1 MHNFRYVTKREFLPV
16 KKELIEII
24 NKVQDIVRDNF
35 TFRYDFIG
43 SASRNAITIDE
54 DNYNA
59 VKLLR
64 KSLTDEDY
72 KIVLSGLKI

>member
-1 MHNFRYVTKREFLPV
+1 MKLYPLSCFN
-16 KKELIEII
+16 
-24 NKVQDIVRDNF
+24 
-35 TFRYDFIG
+35 
-43 SASRNAITIDE
+43 TIDE

-72 KIVLSGLKI
+72 KIVYAATDFYNELRIDDFGRFRSWEHNYKVFHDARSESQHDYNF